1 MHIDDSAHVIIT
13 TTPKH
18 LNHTSTAMGQS
29 DSGSQIAYFGTQ
41 PDFASARAY
50 VLARLERE
58 LSPVLCYHS
67 VTHTREYCG
76 AGAVAAG
83 D

>member
-1 MHIDDSAHVIIT
+1 
-13 TTPKH
+13 
-18 LNHTSTAMGQS
+18 MGQS
-29 DSGSQIAYFGTQ
+29 DSGSQTAYFGTQ
-41 PDFASARAY
+41 PDFASACAY
-50 VLARLERE
+50 VLSRLERE

-76 AGAVAAG
+76 AGAIAAG